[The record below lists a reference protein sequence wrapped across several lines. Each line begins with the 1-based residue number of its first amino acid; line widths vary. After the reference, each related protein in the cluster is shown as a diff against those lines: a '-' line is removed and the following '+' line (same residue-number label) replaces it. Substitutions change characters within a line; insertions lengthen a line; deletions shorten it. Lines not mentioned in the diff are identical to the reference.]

1 TALSETG
8 IDISLLDFGDNHAVR
23 AIDDDGNSYST
34 VKSTAALNVNL
45 AATLSQVFYF
55 PTPSSDKTT
64 LNIKLALGSGGLV
77 NTDLLGAIEIILY
90 NDSEEVYHRS
100 LQSSLLNNTDILQ
113 LLDSGDPI
121 LVTFA
126 PGRVFDRAEVKLSSP
141 VGLSLLGNGVK
152 IYDVQRYDEDAACK
166 NPNVDP

>member
-1 TALSETG
+1 GIKVKLKYRGNLLGLSIGASLKMKVYDAFYYTDGEKCGRPAYTALSETG

-64 LNIKLALGSGGLV
+64 LNIKLALGSGG
-77 NTDLLGAIEIILY
+77 
-90 NDSEEVYHRS
+90 
-100 LQSSLLNNTDILQ
+100 
-113 LLDSGDPI
+113 
-121 LVTFA
+121 
-126 PGRVFDRAEVKLSSP
+126 
-141 VGLSLLGNGVK
+141 
-152 IYDVQRYDEDAACK
+152 
-166 NPNVDP
+166 